1 MFLFLQ
7 TGKGLQLGI
16 ESLTLEGGGTIE
28 DLDID
33 FTLPGY
39 PDVELKVCVH
49 VCVACLCVCV
59 MYIVLVSIFVF
70 LFPHLLS
77 LMVRTFQSL
86 FTIWTST
93 SRYVDYCIPL
103 LVMYIITFAHMYLYI
118 SLILPSPSL
127 PFFILP
133 FLPLSSLPSSLHP
146 FLSISCTLF
155 FRIEACS

>member
-49 VCVACLCVCV
+49 VCVACLCVCHV
-59 MYIVLVSIFVF
+59 HCTCIHI
-70 LFPHLLS
+70 
-77 LMVRTFQSL
+77 
-86 FTIWTST
+86 
-93 SRYVDYCIPL
+93 CIPL
-103 LVMYIITFAHMYLYI
+103 
-118 SLILPSPSL
+118 
-127 PFFILP
+127 
-133 FLPLSSLPSSLHP
+133 PSSP
-146 FLSISCTLF
+146 
-155 FRIEACS
+155 